1 MEVFHQAGAAVLLSA
16 APADV
21 CRGES
26 GAAGHRIAAAGGCPA
41 DQPCTDPSE
50 LFSGEDL
57 PVFESV
63 VDQIISAAALRAD
76 RIGFSVE
83 ITGIKTTGIVRC
95 DQPRVLDLKQR
106 YGKKVDT
113 LPENLLDEVLA
124 KVQTLFE
131 FE

>member
-1 MEVFHQAGAAVLLSA
+1 MKRGEIWLVSLDLSVGHEQAGSRPVLIVSPDKFNQA
-16 APADV
+16 
-21 CRGES
+21 S
-26 GAAGHRIAAAGGCPA
+26 GLPIVLPITNGGDFA
-41 DQPCTDPSE
+41 
-50 LFSGEDL
+50 
-57 PVFESV
+57 
-63 VDQIISAAALRAD
+63 R

-106 YGKKVDT
+106 YGKKIDT